1 MGEPAKQATIK
12 EVWATIKASMEAS
25 EKFRKDF
32 EKSLKISKEERLKTE
47 RELKEAQQRTEEAQQ
62 RTEEAQ
68 QRTEEAQQ
76 RTEESLRVSHQKTE
90 EVFRVSRQEVAE
102 AQKET
107 ERAIRKLAEN
117 LNKASGDFVNKWGKF
132 LENLVKGDLVK
143 LLRGRDIEVT
153 RVQPRLVYCKDKNEA
168 GDFDLVAMNGKEIVA
183 VKVKTT
189 LTVEKVEKFINSL
202 KRFKEY
208 FPEYKDRRIYGG
220 VAYLSEPEGEEAK
233 NAEEYAKE
241 NGLFVIVSPGG
252 ESNVTTISN
261 PQDFKPKVF

>member
-1 MGEPAKQATIK
+1 MSEPSKQAMIE
-12 EVWATIKASMEAS
+12 EVWAAIKASMEAS

-32 EKSLKISKEERLKTE
+32 EKSLKISEEERLKAE
-47 RELKEAQQRTEEAQQ
+47 RGLKEAQQRTEEAQQ
-62 RTEEAQ
+62 RTEEA
-68 QRTEEAQQ
+68 
-76 RTEESLRVSHQKTE
+76 
-90 EVFRVSRQEVAE
+90 FRVSRQEVAE

-107 ERAIRKLAEN
+107 EKAIRKLTEN

-143 LLRGRDIEVT
+143 LLKDRGIEVA

-183 VKVKTT
+183 VEVKTT

-208 FPEYKDRRIYGG
+208 FPEYKNRRIYGG
-220 VAYLSEPEGEEAK
+220 VAYLSEPEGKEAK
-233 NAEEYAKE
+233 SAEEYAKE

-261 PQDFKPKVF
+261 PQGFKPKAF